1 MKTTIE
7 IPDDLL
13 REAKEYAA
21 RHGLPLR
28 EVVVRGIRSIVKG
41 SPQPRKFKL
50 KTIAMGGSGILPRTG
65 QTAPPGRHACRDLT
79 LQFRPH
85 GSLLLSPRHPGL

>member
-21 RHGLPLR
+21 RHGLTLR

-50 KTIAMGGSGILPRTG
+50 KTIAMGGSGMTEDLDWAAIRARIYLG
-65 QTAPPGRHACRDLT
+65 QG
-79 LQFRPH
+79 
-85 GSLLLSPRHPGL
+85 G